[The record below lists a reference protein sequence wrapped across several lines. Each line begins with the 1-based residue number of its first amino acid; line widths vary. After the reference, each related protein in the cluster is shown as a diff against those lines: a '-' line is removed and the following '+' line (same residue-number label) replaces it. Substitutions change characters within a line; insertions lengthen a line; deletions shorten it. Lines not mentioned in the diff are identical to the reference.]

1 MVHTSS
7 NESGPGYQELL
18 FKGMFIVMFLL
29 YLYSFFIAD
38 RDLSLSINIVTAIA
52 VALIFGIIFDLIR
65 INDEN
70 ESRHFRKKI
79 VTMIA
84 VIVGT
89 GVIIFGL
96 TFSRISGILTGS
108 MIVGIAIYFMN
119 N

>member
-1 MVHTSS
+1 MDHTTA
-7 NESGPGYQELL
+7 NESGYPEII
-18 FKGMFIVMFLL
+18 FKGVFFVMFSL

-38 RDLSLSINIVTAIA
+38 KDLSLSINIVSAIA
-52 VALIFGIIFDLIR
+52 VALIFGIIFDMIR
-65 INDEN
+65 IEDEN

-84 VIVGT
+84 VLVGT

-96 TFSRISGILTGS
+96 TFARISGIITGS
-108 MIVGIAIYFMN
+108 MIIGFALYFMN

>member
-7 NESGPGYQELL
+7 NESGFQETL
-18 FKGMFIVMFLL
+18 FKGVFFVMFFL

-38 RDLSLSINIVTAIA
+38 ENLSLSINIVSAIA
-52 VALIFGIIFDLIR
+52 VTLIFGLIFDLIK
-65 INDEN
+65 IEDEN

-84 VIVGT
+84 IIVGT
-89 GVIIFGL
+89 GVIVFGL
-96 TFSRISGILTGS
+96 TFSRISGIITGS
-108 MIVGIAIYFMN
+108 MIIGIALYFMN